1 MKLIEIKEL
10 SPGEITDEL
19 KKSRSELL
27 DLRMKLTSRQL
38 ESPTLIRQKRKEVA
52 RLLTIQTQ
60 KLLSGEKEVV
70 SEKKVKKGKA
80 AHVEEVKNATAET
93 QRNNK
98 KRRKELSDS
107 AVSVPQRLQKKKTKK
122 ENS

>member
-19 KKSRSELL
+19 KKSRLELL

-60 KLLSGEKEVV
+60 KLLSGEKEVI
-70 SEKKVKKGKA
+70 SEKKVKKEKV
-80 AHVEEVKNATAET
+80 VEKVKPKKTEKLNKEVKLKSQDKT
-93 QRNNK
+93 
-98 KRRKELSDS
+98 SI
-107 AVSVPQRLQKKKTKK
+107 KKTKK